1 MQWCLWVAQ
10 RVDDSMRIIS
20 NEVEDCFDECEST
33 YKEMLDEFNKAQ
45 KSDQEQIHYERLE
58 FDYKEK
64 NVCQLCLHASKS
76 DRKIRYCSILCL
88 STAMRNNCTITVSLC
103 KADS

>member
-1 MQWCLWVAQ
+1 
-10 RVDDSMRIIS
+10 MRIIS

-58 FDYKEK
+58 FDYK
-64 NVCQLCLHASKS
+64 
-76 DRKIRYCSILCL
+76 
-88 STAMRNNCTITVSLC
+88 
-103 KADS
+103 